1 MIFCLDF
8 ACLTRLAYVPAEAIN
23 LEMLVKVRIGSEDC
37 VLLLDVSD
45 FFLLLV
51 IGLHLVD
58 LVLRLRSDV
67 G

>member
-23 LEMLVKVRIGSEDC
+23 LEMLVKVQVRSGSC
-37 VLLLDVSD
+37 VSLLDVSD
-45 FFLLLV
+45 LLLLFV
-51 IGLHLVD
+51 VGLHLVD